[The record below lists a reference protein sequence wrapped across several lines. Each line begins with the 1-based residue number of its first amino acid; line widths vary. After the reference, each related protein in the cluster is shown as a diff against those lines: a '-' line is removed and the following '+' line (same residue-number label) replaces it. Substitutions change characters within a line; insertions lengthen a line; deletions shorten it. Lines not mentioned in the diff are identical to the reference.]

1 MTNPKHSRIVMLA
14 EEALTTEWLSE
25 GTIAEH
31 VRKNER
37 TEVSSSD
44 IAFAL
49 RALKRAGKV
58 EGKTFDGYKSKFWR
72 RILRVR
78 VAA

>member
-1 MTNPKHSRIVMLA
+1 MTNPKHSRIVMLC

-31 VRKNER
+31 VRKHER
-37 TEVSSSD
+37 TEVSAQD

-49 RALKRAGKV
+49 RQLKRSERV
-58 EGKTFDGYKSKFWR
+58 EGKQFEGYRTKFWR
-72 RILRVR
+72 RVLRR
-78 VAA
+78 AA